1 LVKYLRSN
9 TLRRHRGWRRL
20 RDHLGCRHFI
30 VVFVGCDAAKRM
42 FTRIYSSESR
52 RWSEVDSAKSLS
64 LPIHGNG
71 DLQFDQPVLAGN
83 ALYFLF
89 RRPDG
94 IKYDLVTE
102 KLSEI
107 DLPDAISWRVVLTN
121 TEDGVRFALVEAAL
135 DSACGHGRL
144 QVLTKVPA
152 GGHKPKSLSTRRYSL
167 LLIGTWC
174 TLMCLVLRMTLGL
187 FSCGRRF
194 LVIDC

>member
-1 LVKYLRSN
+1 
-9 TLRRHRGWRRL
+9 
-20 RDHLGCRHFI
+20 
-30 VVFVGCDAAKRM
+30 VFVGCDAAKRM

-121 TEDGVRFALVEAAL
+121 TEDGVGIALVEGRSRLCLWSWEAAGS
-135 DSACGHGRL
+135 DKGAGRWT
-144 QVLTKVPA
+144 QTKVIELKTILPTVNWHMVYA
-152 GGHKPKSLSTRRYSL
+152 Y
-167 LLIGTWC
+167 
-174 TLMCLVLRMTLGL
+174 VLGSAHDLGL
-187 FSCGRRF
+187 IFVWTTIFGY
-194 LVIDC
+194 